1 MHVSRK
7 LLLFFYFICLF
18 IFPLVIVAQG
28 DLTQTYTSPDGK
40 FSMSYPADWTL
51 NDSQEDVTGFN
62 GDSGF
67 VQVNFYDNNNSGYAP
82 VTAIELLV
90 VGVGEDADIRAA
102 FEYNEPEELII
113 AGFPAVQS
121 GSNMMGQLHTV
132 IDFGDGVLGKV
143 IGFSQE
149 GQLDALKPTVM
160 AMMETITYGNGP
172 QPIEASPL
180 DDVQSITASNAA
192 GISELMTLG
201 DESVAIESMAF
212 SPDGKFL
219 AVGTV
224 DGRVQLWN
232 MATGESGL
240 SLSGHTQGA
249 TTIAFGAG
257 GYLLAVGT
265 GSGDVRLWDATS
277 GDGSGFMQKHT
288 GAVESLAF
296 QKDGFLVA
304 SGSGEGSVQL
314 WDIASSAEQAV
325 LTDDSNPIAVGGLAF
340 SPDDTILAVGGGST
354 IQIWDVASNTIQ
366 TTLET
371 EVSDISSVSF
381 SPDGAWLAYGGAD
394 SSVWVWD
401 LESDNHALIEGLSGS
416 VSALAFSPDGQVI
429 VSVDA
434 STVQLWDASTGEN
447 KAALAGQAV
456 SSITFN
462 PDGTLL
468 ASGSE
473 AGGAVLW
480 GTTATSATSQA
491 ADTSSSAGET
501 TETPTNEETTTSAAA
516 CTINAPNNANL
527 RSGPGIEFERAG
539 TLSAGQT
546 AEVDGQAQ
554 GTDGITWY
562 HLTDGAWVRSDV
574 VGTPA
579 ECAGVPEVTP

>member
-1 MHVSRK
+1 MRDLKKVFSF
-7 LLLFFYFICLF
+7 LCFAILF
-18 IFPLVIVAQG
+18 IIPTVIIAQV

-51 NDSQEDVTGFN
+51 NDSDEYVTGFN
-62 GDSGF
+62 GSTGF

-82 VTAIELLV
+82 VTALELLV

-102 FEYNEPEELII
+102 FEYNEPAELII

-149 GQLDALKPTVM
+149 GQLDVLKPTVM

-172 QPIEASPL
+172 QPIQASPL
-180 DDVQSITASNAA
+180 DDVQAITPSNAA
-192 GISELMTLG
+192 GISKLMTLG

-224 DGRVQLWN
+224 DGRVQFWD

-240 SLSGHTQGA
+240 SLSGHIQGA

-288 GAVESLAF
+288 GTVESLAF

-304 SGSGEGSVQL
+304 SGSAEGGVQL

-325 LTDDSNPIAVGGLAF
+325 LTDDSNPIPVGGLAF

-354 IQIWDVASNTIQ
+354 IQLWDVASNTMQ

-381 SPDGAWLAYGGAD
+381 SPDGAWLAYGGTN

-429 VSVDA
+429 ASVDA
-434 STVQLWDASTGEN
+434 GTVQLWDASTGEN
-447 KAALAGQAV
+447 KATLAGQGV
-456 SSITFN
+456 SSIAFS

-468 ASGSE
+468 ASSSE

-480 GTTATSATSQA
+480 GTTATTAVSQA
-491 ADTSSSAGET
+491 ADTSISTGDT
-501 TETPTNEETTTSAAA
+501 TEASTNEETTTSAAT
-516 CTINAPNNANL
+516 CTITAPNNANL
-527 RSGPGIEFERAG
+527 RSGPGTEFDRAG
-539 TLSAGQT
+539 ALSAGQT

-554 GTDGITWY
+554 GTDGMTWY
-562 HLTDGAWVRSDV
+562 RLSDSTWVRSDV

-579 ECAGVPEVTP
+579 ECTSVPVVKP